1 MEMVMD
7 KVRMNYKKFYNQ
19 IKYRTNV
26 FEWYPFKMNSSLLY
40 IGDSPILIDF
50 FEGKFDLTVSEI
62 SEIDSIKNTLFN
74 YVVIDGVFD
83 VLDKKKESLSKVLSM
98 MYPMGEIIILAN
110 NRLALRYFAGVK
122 EFESDDFFGH
132 LKRTNLLYSKRQ
144 WESLC
149 KDLSLNYKFYY
160 PYPDYLLTT
169 QVLSDAWLTSNINLK
184 FEDYHSFRYE
194 LFNENEAL
202 QSLIDSGD
210 FSGFSNSFMIVIS
223 NKQSDIVYSKIST
236 ERKDEFKICTNIVKK
251 NEGYIVEKVALTEK
265 GIQHFNE
272 INEFYKNSQK
282 QNEKWFKYCPVR
294 QIDNKLIFDFIDGQ
308 NLESLVDL
316 YVKNND
322 FDKVFK
328 TMDLLYE
335 IISDGIIE
343 SFNVNEEFLNVFGNH
358 DFELLSNEKSIR
370 FCDIDIILE
379 NVVLTKNKKFY
390 ILDYE
395 WVFDCTVPISF
406 ILYRAIL
413 HSMAIS
419 KLPSEQIDKLYT
431 RYGISTELRGLYLS
445 MEEHFQN
452 YVSDKKISDYYTQ
465 LHSQVIELSKEQNR
479 EFLDIFVKQNINI
492 EKNTLFNSK
501 QIHFEQEVNDCDIII
516 QLGKKAIFK
525 INDIK
530 INDNLISNFQT
541 NASFVINNDYYFLE
555 IPQIKISNREKGLLK
570 MNFYLFYYGEDCIN
584 DIINLIEMNH
594 NLNKELYELKRSKIY
609 RLTKNKF

>member
-1 MEMVMD
+1 MD

-169 QVLSDAWLTSNINLK
+169 QVLSDAWLTSNINLQ

-210 FSGFSNSFMIVIS
+210 FSVFSNSFMIVIS
-223 NKQSDIVYSKIST
+223 NKQRDIVYSKIST

-294 QIDNKLIFDFIDGQ
+294 RIDNKLIFDFIDGQ

-413 HSMAIS
+413 HSIAIS
-419 KLPSEQIDKLYT
+419 KLPSEQIDKLYK

-465 LHSQVIELSKEQNR
+465 LNSQVIELSKEQNR

-501 QIHFEQEVNDCDIII
+501 QIHFEQ
-516 QLGKKAIFK
+516 
-525 INDIK
+525 
-530 INDNLISNFQT
+530 
-541 NASFVINNDYYFLE
+541 
-555 IPQIKISNREKGLLK
+555 
-570 MNFYLFYYGEDCIN
+570 
-584 DIINLIEMNH
+584 
-594 NLNKELYELKRSKIY
+594 
-609 RLTKNKF
+609 

>member
-1 MEMVMD
+1 MD

-160 PYPDYLLTT
+160 PCPDYLLTT

-210 FSGFSNSFMIVIS
+210 FSVFSNSFMIVIS
-223 NKQSDIVYSKIST
+223 NKQRDIVYSKIST

-419 KLPSEQIDKLYT
+419 KLPSEQIDKLYK

-465 LHSQVIELSKEQNR
+465 LNSQVIELSKEQNR

-555 IPQIKISNREKGLLK
+555 IPQIQISNREKGLLK

-594 NLNKELYELKRSKIY
+594 NLNKELYELKKSKIY

>member
-1 MEMVMD
+1 MD

-419 KLPSEQIDKLYT
+419 KLPSEQIDKLYK

-465 LHSQVIELSKEQNR
+465 LNSQVIELSKEQNR

>member
-1 MEMVMD
+1 MD

-210 FSGFSNSFMIVIS
+210 FSVFSNSFMIVIS

-282 QNEKWFKYCPVR
+282 QNEKWLKYCPVR

-343 SFNVNEEFLNVFGNH
+343 SFYVNEEFLNVFGNH

-419 KLPSEQIDKLYT
+419 KLPSEQIDKLYK

>member
-1 MEMVMD
+1 MD

-74 YVVIDGVFD
+74 YIVIDGVFD

-465 LHSQVIELSKEQNR
+465 LNSQVIELSKEQNR

-555 IPQIKISNREKGLLK
+555 IPQIQISNREKGLLK

-594 NLNKELYELKRSKIY
+594 NLNKELYELKKSKIY

>member
-1 MEMVMD
+1 MD

-210 FSGFSNSFMIVIS
+210 FSVFSNSFMIVIS

-282 QNEKWFKYCPVR
+282 QNEKWLKYCPVR

-358 DFELLSNEKSIR
+358 DFELLSKEKSIR

-419 KLPSEQIDKLYT
+419 KLPSEQIDKLYK

>member
-1 MEMVMD
+1 MD

-169 QVLSDAWLTSNINLK
+169 QVLSDAWLTSNINLQ

-210 FSGFSNSFMIVIS
+210 FSVFSNSFMIVIS

-251 NEGYIVEKVALTEK
+251 IEGYIVEKVALTEK

-294 QIDNKLIFDFIDGQ
+294 RIDNKLIFDFIDGQ

-419 KLPSEQIDKLYT
+419 KLPSEQIDKLYK

-555 IPQIKISNREKGLLK
+555 IPQIQISNREKGLLK

>member
-1 MEMVMD
+1 MD

-419 KLPSEQIDKLYT
+419 KLPSEQIDKLYK

-594 NLNKELYELKRSKIY
+594 NLNKKLYELKRSKIY

>member
-1 MEMVMD
+1 MD

-501 QIHFEQEVNDCDIII
+501 QIHFEQEVNDRDIII

>member
-1 MEMVMD
+1 MD

-26 FEWYPFKMNSSLLY
+26 FEWYSFKMNSSLLY

-419 KLPSEQIDKLYT
+419 KLPSEQIDKLYK

>member
-1 MEMVMD
+1 MD

-210 FSGFSNSFMIVIS
+210 FSGFSNSFIILLS
-223 NKQSDIVYSKIST
+223 HKQSDIVYSKIST

>member
-1 MEMVMD
+1 MD

-210 FSGFSNSFMIVIS
+210 FSVFSNSFMIVIS
-223 NKQSDIVYSKIST
+223 NKQRDIVYSKIST

-465 LHSQVIELSKEQNR
+465 LNSQVIELSKEQNR

-555 IPQIKISNREKGLLK
+555 IPQIQISNREKGLLK

-584 DIINLIEMNH
+584 DIINLIETNH
-594 NLNKELYELKRSKIY
+594 NLNKELYELKKSKIY

>member
-1 MEMVMD
+1 MD

-419 KLPSEQIDKLYT
+419 KLPSEQIDKLYK

-584 DIINLIEMNH
+584 DIINLIDMNH

>member
-1 MEMVMD
+1 MD

-419 KLPSEQIDKLYT
+419 KLPSEQIDKLYK

-570 MNFYLFYYGEDCIN
+570 MNFYLFYYGED
-584 DIINLIEMNH
+584 
-594 NLNKELYELKRSKIY
+594 
-609 RLTKNKF
+609 

>member
-1 MEMVMD
+1 MD

-160 PYPDYLLTT
+160 PCPDYLLTT

-210 FSGFSNSFMIVIS
+210 FSVFSNSFMIVIS
-223 NKQSDIVYSKIST
+223 NKQRDIVYSKIST

-419 KLPSEQIDKLYT
+419 KLPSEQIDKLYK

-465 LHSQVIELSKEQNR
+465 LNSQIIELSKEQNR

-555 IPQIKISNREKGLLK
+555 IPQIQISNREKGLLK

-594 NLNKELYELKRSKIY
+594 NLNKELYELKKSKIY

>member
-1 MEMVMD
+1 MD

-335 IISDGIIE
+335 IISDEIIE

-419 KLPSEQIDKLYT
+419 KLPSEQIDKLYK

-465 LHSQVIELSKEQNR
+465 LNSQVVELSKEQNR

-555 IPQIKISNREKGLLK
+555 IPQIQISNREKGLLK

>member
-1 MEMVMD
+1 MD

-210 FSGFSNSFMIVIS
+210 FSVFSNSFMIVIS

-335 IISDGIIE
+335 IILDGIIE

-379 NVVLTKNKKFY
+379 NVVLAKNKKFY

-419 KLPSEQIDKLYT
+419 KLPSEQIDKLYK

-516 QLGKKAIFK
+516 QWGKKAIFK
-525 INDIK
+525 INDIQ

-584 DIINLIEMNH
+584 DIINLIETNH
-594 NLNKELYELKRSKIY
+594 NLNKELYELKKSKIY

>member
-1 MEMVMD
+1 MD

-210 FSGFSNSFMIVIS
+210 FSVFSNSFMIVIS

-294 QIDNKLIFDFIDGQ
+294 RIDNKLIFDFIDGQ

-343 SFNVNEEFLNVFGNH
+343 GFNVNEEFLNVFGNH

-419 KLPSEQIDKLYT
+419 KLPSEQIDKLYK

-555 IPQIKISNREKGLLK
+555 IPQIQISNREKGLLK

>member
-1 MEMVMD
+1 MD

-210 FSGFSNSFMIVIS
+210 FSVFSNSFMIVIS
-223 NKQSDIVYSKIST
+223 NKQRDIVYSKIST

-419 KLPSEQIDKLYT
+419 KLPSEQIDKLYK

-465 LHSQVIELSKEQNR
+465 LNSQVIELSKEQNR

-555 IPQIKISNREKGLLK
+555 IPQIQISNREKGLLK
-570 MNFYLFYYGEDCIN
+570 MNFYIFYYGEDCIN

-594 NLNKELYELKRSKIY
+594 NLNKELYELKKSKIY

>member
-1 MEMVMD
+1 MD

-525 INDIK
+525 INDIQ

>member
-1 MEMVMD
+1 MD

-132 LKRTNLLYSKRQ
+132 LKRTNLLYSKHQ
-144 WESLC
+144 WESLF

-169 QVLSDAWLTSNINLK
+169 QVLSDAWLTSNINLQ

-210 FSGFSNSFMIVIS
+210 FSVFSNSFMIVIS

-251 NEGYIVEKVALTEK
+251 IEGYIVEKVALTEK

-294 QIDNKLIFDFIDGQ
+294 RIDNKLIFDFIDGQ

-322 FDKVFK
+322 FYKVFK

-413 HSMAIS
+413 HSIAIS
-419 KLPSEQIDKLYT
+419 KLPSEQIDKLYK

-465 LHSQVIELSKEQNR
+465 LNSQVIELSKEQNR

-555 IPQIKISNREKGLLK
+555 IPQIQISNREKGLLK

-594 NLNKELYELKRSKIY
+594 NLNKELYELKKSKIY

>member
-1 MEMVMD
+1 MD

-210 FSGFSNSFMIVIS
+210 FSAFSNSFMIVIS

-419 KLPSEQIDKLYT
+419 KLPSEQIDKLYK

>member
-1 MEMVMD
+1 MD

-26 FEWYPFKMNSSLLY
+26 FEWYPFKINSSLLY

>member
-1 MEMVMD
+1 MD

-132 LKRTNLLYSKRQ
+132 LKRTNLLYSKHQ
-144 WESLC
+144 WESLF

-169 QVLSDAWLTSNINLK
+169 QILSDAWLTSNINLQ

-210 FSGFSNSFMIVIS
+210 FSVFSNSFMIVIS

-251 NEGYIVEKVALTEK
+251 IEGYIVEKVALTEK

-294 QIDNKLIFDFIDGQ
+294 RIDNKLIFDFIDGQ

-413 HSMAIS
+413 HSIAIS
-419 KLPSEQIDKLYT
+419 KLPSEQIDKLYK

-465 LHSQVIELSKEQNR
+465 LNSQVIELSKEQNR

-555 IPQIKISNREKGLLK
+555 IPQIQISNREKGLLK

-594 NLNKELYELKRSKIY
+594 NLNKELYELKKSKIY

>member
-1 MEMVMD
+1 MD

-50 FEGKFDLTVSEI
+50 FEGKFDLTVSDI

-169 QVLSDAWLTSNINLK
+169 QVLSDAWLTSNINLQ
-184 FEDYHSFRYE
+184 FVDYHSFRYE

-282 QNEKWFKYCPVR
+282 QNEKWFKFCPVR

-322 FDKVFK
+322 FDKVFE

-343 SFNVNEEFLNVFGNH
+343 SFNVNEVFLNVFGNH

-419 KLPSEQIDKLYT
+419 KLPSEQIDKLYK

-479 EFLDIFVKQNINI
+479 EFLDIFVKQNTNI

-525 INDIK
+525 INDIQ

-555 IPQIKISNREKGLLK
+555 IPQIQISNREKGLLK

-584 DIINLIEMNH
+584 DIINLIETNH
-594 NLNKELYELKRSKIY
+594 NLNKELYELKKSKIY

>member
-1 MEMVMD
+1 MD

-160 PYPDYLLTT
+160 PYPDYLLAT

-419 KLPSEQIDKLYT
+419 KLPSEQIDKLYK

-525 INDIK
+525 IYDIK

>member
-1 MEMVMD
+1 MD

-419 KLPSEQIDKLYT
+419 KLPSEQIDKLYK

-465 LHSQVIELSKEQNR
+465 LHSQVVELSKEQNR

>member
-1 MEMVMD
+1 MD

-50 FEGKFDLTVSEI
+50 FGSKFDLTVSEI

-251 NEGYIVEKVALTEK
+251 DEGYIVEKVALTEK

-294 QIDNKLIFDFIDGQ
+294 QIDNILIFDFIDGQ

-335 IISDGIIE
+335 IISDGVIE
-343 SFNVNEEFLNVFGNH
+343 GFNVNEEFLNVFGNH

-419 KLPSEQIDKLYT
+419 KLPSEQIDKLYK

-465 LHSQVIELSKEQNR
+465 LNSQVIELSKEQNR

-555 IPQIKISNREKGLLK
+555 IPQIQISNREKGLLK

-584 DIINLIEMNH
+584 DIINLIETNH
-594 NLNKELYELKRSKIY
+594 NLNKELYELKKSKIY

>member
-1 MEMVMD
+1 MD

-50 FEGKFDLTVSEI
+50 FEGKFDLTISEI

-210 FSGFSNSFMIVIS
+210 FSVFSNSFMIVIS
-223 NKQSDIVYSKIST
+223 NKQRDIVYSKIST

-379 NVVLTKNKKFY
+379 NVVMAKNKKFY

-419 KLPSEQIDKLYT
+419 KLPSEQIDKLYK

-465 LHSQVIELSKEQNR
+465 LNSQVIELSKEQNR

-555 IPQIKISNREKGLLK
+555 IPQIQISNREKGLLK

-594 NLNKELYELKRSKIY
+594 NLNKELYELKKSKIY

>member
-1 MEMVMD
+1 MD

-160 PYPDYLLTT
+160 PCPDYLLTT

-210 FSGFSNSFMIVIS
+210 FSVFSNSFMIVIS
-223 NKQSDIVYSKIST
+223 NKQRDIVYSKIST

-419 KLPSEQIDKLYT
+419 KLPSEQIDKLYH
-431 RYGISTELRGLYLS
+431 RYLISTELRGLYLS

-465 LHSQVIELSKEQNR
+465 LNSQVIELSKEQNR

-555 IPQIKISNREKGLLK
+555 IPQIQISNREKGLLK

-594 NLNKELYELKRSKIY
+594 NLNKELYELKKSKIY

>member
-1 MEMVMD
+1 M
-7 KVRMNYKKFYNQ
+7 
-19 IKYRTNV
+19 
-26 FEWYPFKMNSSLLY
+26 
-40 IGDSPILIDF
+40 
-50 FEGKFDLTVSEI
+50 
-62 SEIDSIKNTLFN
+62 
-74 YVVIDGVFD
+74 
-83 VLDKKKESLSKVLSM
+83 
-98 MYPMGEIIILAN
+98 
-110 NRLALRYFAGVK
+110 
-122 EFESDDFFGH
+122 
-132 LKRTNLLYSKRQ
+132 
-144 WESLC
+144 
-149 KDLSLNYKFYY
+149 
-160 PYPDYLLTT
+160 TT

-210 FSGFSNSFMIVIS
+210 FSVFSNSFMIVIS

-419 KLPSEQIDKLYT
+419 KLPSEQIDKLYK

>member
-1 MEMVMD
+1 MD

-343 SFNVNEEFLNVFGNH
+343 SFNVNEEFINVFGNH

-419 KLPSEQIDKLYT
+419 KLPSEQIDKLYK

>member
-1 MEMVMD
+1 MD

-184 FEDYHSFRYE
+184 YEDYHSFRYE

-223 NKQSDIVYSKIST
+223 NKQSEIVYSKIST

-343 SFNVNEEFLNVFGNH
+343 GFNVNEEFLNVFGNH

-419 KLPSEQIDKLYT
+419 KLPSEQIDKLYK
-431 RYGISTELRGLYLS
+431 RYGISTELKGLYLS
-445 MEEHFQN
+445 MEEHFQI

-465 LHSQVIELSKEQNR
+465 LNSQVIELSADQNR
-479 EFLDIFVKQNINI
+479 QFLDIFVKQNINI
-492 EKNTLFNSK
+492 KKTTLFNSK

-525 INDIK
+525 INDIQ

-555 IPQIKISNREKGLLK
+555 IPQIQISNREKGLLK

-584 DIINLIEMNH
+584 DIINLIETNH
-594 NLNKELYELKRSKIY
+594 NLNKELYELKKSKIY

>member
-1 MEMVMD
+1 MD

-62 SEIDSIKNTLFN
+62 SAIDSIKNTLFN

>member
-1 MEMVMD
+1 MD

-210 FSGFSNSFMIVIS
+210 FSVFSNSFMIVIS
-223 NKQSDIVYSKIST
+223 NKQRDIVYSKIST

-419 KLPSEQIDKLYT
+419 KLPSEQIDKLYK

-465 LHSQVIELSKEQNR
+465 LNSQVNELSKEQNR

-555 IPQIKISNREKGLLK
+555 IPQIQISNREKGLLK

-584 DIINLIEMNH
+584 DIINLIETNH
-594 NLNKELYELKRSKIY
+594 NLNKELYELKKSKIY

>member
-1 MEMVMD
+1 MD

-492 EKNTLFNSK
+492 KKTTLFNSK

-525 INDIK
+525 INDIQ

-555 IPQIKISNREKGLLK
+555 IPQIQISNREKGLLK

-584 DIINLIEMNH
+584 DIINLIETNH
-594 NLNKELYELKRSKIY
+594 NLNKELYELKKSKIY

>member
-1 MEMVMD
+1 MD

-210 FSGFSNSFMIVIS
+210 FSVFSNSFMIVIS
-223 NKQSDIVYSKIST
+223 NKQSDIIYSKIST

-308 NLESLVDL
+308 NLESLVGL

-419 KLPSEQIDKLYT
+419 KLPSEQIDKLYK

-465 LHSQVIELSKEQNR
+465 LNSQVIELSKEQNR

-555 IPQIKISNREKGLLK
+555 IPQIQISNREKGLLK

-594 NLNKELYELKRSKIY
+594 NLNKELYELKKSKIY

>member
-1 MEMVMD
+1 MD

-343 SFNVNEEFLNVFGNH
+343 NFNVNEEFLNVFGNH

-419 KLPSEQIDKLYT
+419 KLPSEQIDKLYK

>member
-1 MEMVMD
+1 MD

-50 FEGKFDLTVSEI
+50 FGSKFDLTVSEI
-62 SEIDSIKNTLFN
+62 SIDSIKNTLFN

-169 QVLSDAWLTSNINLK
+169 QVLSDAWLTSNINLQ

-251 NEGYIVEKVALTEK
+251 NERYIVEKVALTEK

-419 KLPSEQIDKLYT
+419 KLPSEQIDKLYK